1 MPTTPCSTD
10 PFIQLKVA
18 KAQLRKLKKE
28 HKIQTG
34 VLIRT
39 YEQNRL
45 EQAELRRQI
54 ASTEDKL
61 LPAKTDLLKQLSY
74 LVNSTSRAVRTTM
87 WSLAPE
93 SRRGF
98 GR

>member
-1 MPTTPCSTD
+1 MSPRISTD
-10 PFIQLKVA
+10 PADQLKVA
-18 KAQLRKLKKE
+18 KAQLRKLRAQY
-28 HKIQTG
+28 KIQTG

-39 YEQNRL
+39 NERNRL

-54 ASTEDKL
+54 ADQSDRL

-87 WSLAPE
+87 WSLAPSE
-93 SRRGF
+93 RRG
-98 GR
+98 GYR